1 MRELLSMSAQGAALF
16 LALLVLR
23 ALFGRR
29 VPPTAIY
36 ALWLLPAVRLL
47 VPGSV
52 ASAFSLANLVPAE
65 AGRRG
70 EAALQTVTAAPPPA
84 GGAAAPVSPAL
95 STPAEAAPAPD
106 LGQLLLLL
114 WLAGAAAVAALA
126 LWRNLAF
133 AHRVK
138 RGAVAV
144 EVPCPLPVYLS
155 GGLASPCLLGL
166 FRPAIYLCDGA
177 LTSQAGLDMALAH
190 ELAHWRAGDRFWALL
205 RLACCAV
212 HWFDPLV
219 WLGARL
225 SVQDCERAC
234 DHRVLRGAGQAEREA
249 YGLLLL
255 SYLNRPAPGHSL
267 LLTSSPMASPL
278 RALRGRIVL
287 IGQRPRYKRAAAILL
302 ALGAAAA
309 CLAACTG
316 AEEEAAP
323 PSSREGAVDPAGMV
337 ETGGGPGVTGQTFL
351 NCLNTEAFVE
361 VEAEDFALEKSQPA
375 WLFLR
380 QGDPERDGWSLT
392 LHGGTTHIPLEDFGL
407 VAGDPADF
415 AQVIMNGGETWYALR
430 EDAARLL
437 GAMSQLSDGATFRSA
452 LPGGGEMALVCQG
465 PAMGHESH
473 WLFRSD
479 NGADYAYVPSDLDR
493 QYARVAEGM
502 WFVSD
507 EVGFIAFRWEQ
518 VNGLRAP
525 NFYRTADG
533 GATWQRVDL
542 PMGEFTTENGYAGMH
557 VTALEFIDS
566 QNGTVT
572 VGMYRDGQEDGLTCA
587 FATAD
592 GGLTW
597 TALGSR
603 PAQAP

>member
-1 MRELLSMSAQGAALF
+1 MTELLSMSAQGAVLI
-16 LALLVLR
+16 LAVAALR
-23 ALFGRR
+23 AGFGRR
-29 VPPTAIY
+29 VPPTLLY

-65 AGRRG
+65 AGRRM
-70 EAALQTVTAAPPPA
+70 EAALQTVTAVPPPA
-84 GGAAAPVSPAL
+84 GAALPTVSPAL
-95 STPAEAAPAPD
+95 PAETAPAFD

-114 WLAGAAAVAALA
+114 WLAGVAAVAALA

-133 AHRVK
+133 ARRVK

-155 GGLASPCLLGL
+155 GSLASPCLLGL

-219 WLGARL
+219 WLGAWL

-234 DHRVLRGAGQAEREA
+234 DHRALKGAGPEVREA

-255 SYLNRPAPGHSL
+255 SYLSRSAPGHSL

-278 RALRGRIVL
+278 RALRGRIAL

-302 ALGAAAA
+302 ALCAAAA

-316 AEEEAAP
+316 AEEKAAP

-351 NCLNTEAFVE
+351 NCLDTEAFVE
-361 VEAEDFALEKSQPA
+361 VAPEDFALEETQSA

-380 QGDPERDGWSLT
+380 QGDPEGDGWSLT
-392 LHGGTTHIPLEDFGL
+392 STGGPPTSP
-407 VAGDPADF
+407 
-415 AQVIMNGGETWYALR
+415 
-430 EDAARLL
+430 
-437 GAMSQLSDGATFRSA
+437 
-452 LPGGGEMALVCQG
+452 
-465 PAMGHESH
+465 
-473 WLFRSD
+473 
-479 NGADYAYVPSDLDR
+479 
-493 QYARVAEGM
+493 
-502 WFVSD
+502 
-507 EVGFIAFRWEQ
+507 
-518 VNGLRAP
+518 
-525 NFYRTADG
+525 
-533 GATWQRVDL
+533 
-542 PMGEFTTENGYAGMH
+542 
-557 VTALEFIDS
+557 
-566 QNGTVT
+566 
-572 VGMYRDGQEDGLTCA
+572 
-587 FATAD
+587 
-592 GGLTW
+592 
-597 TALGSR
+597 
-603 PAQAP
+603 

>member
-1 MRELLSMSAQGAALF
+1 
-16 LALLVLR
+16 
-23 ALFGRR
+23 
-29 VPPTAIY
+29 
-36 ALWLLPAVRLL
+36 
-47 VPGSV
+47 
-52 ASAFSLANLVPAE
+52 
-65 AGRRG
+65 
-70 EAALQTVTAAPPPA
+70 
-84 GGAAAPVSPAL
+84 
-95 STPAEAAPAPD
+95 
-106 LGQLLLLL
+106 
-114 WLAGAAAVAALA
+114 
-126 LWRNLAF
+126 
-133 AHRVK
+133 
-138 RGAVAV
+138 
-144 EVPCPLPVYLS
+144 
-155 GGLASPCLLGL
+155 
-166 FRPAIYLCDGA
+166 
-177 LTSQAGLDMALAH
+177 MALAH

-219 WLGARL
+219 WLGAWL

-234 DHRVLRGAGQAEREA
+234 DHRALKGAGPEVREA

-255 SYLNRPAPGHSL
+255 SYLSRSAPGHSL

-278 RALRGRIVL
+278 RALRGRIAL
-287 IGQRPRYKRAAAILL
+287 IGQRPRYRRAAAILL

-323 PSSREGAVDPAGMV
+323 PASREGAVDPAGLV
-337 ETGGGPGVTGQTFL
+337 ETTGGPGVTGRTFL
-351 NCLNTEAFVE
+351 NCLDTEAFVE
-361 VEAEDFALEKSQPA
+361 VAPEDFALEETQSA

-380 QGDPERDGWSLT
+380 QGDPEGDGWSLT
-392 LHGGTTHIPLEDFGL
+392 LHGGTSHIPLEDFDL

-415 AQVIMNGGETWYALR
+415 AQVIMNGEESWYALG

-437 GAMSQLSDGATFRSA
+437 GAMSQLSDGATFRAS

-465 PAMGHESH
+465 PAMGSERH

-507 EVGFIAFRWEQ
+507 QVGFISFRWEQ
-518 VNGLRAP
+518 INGLKAP

-542 PMGEFTTENGYAGMH
+542 PMGEVTTENGYAGMH
-557 VTALEFIDS
+557 VTALDFADS

-572 VGMYRDGQEDGLTCA
+572 VEMYRSGEEINLTCA

-592 GGLTW
+592 GGQTW
-597 TALGSR
+597 TAVDAGPL
-603 PAQAP
+603 

>member
-1 MRELLSMSAQGAALF
+1 MRELLSMSAQGAALI

-29 VPPTAIY
+29 VPPTLLY

-65 AGRRG
+65 AGRRM
-70 EAALQTVTAAPPPA
+70 EAALQTVTAVPPPA
-84 GGAAAPVSPAL
+84 GAALPTVSPAL
-95 STPAEAAPAPD
+95 PAETAPAFD

-114 WLAGAAAVAALA
+114 WLAGAAAVVVLA
-126 LWRNLAF
+126 LWHNLAF
-133 AHRVK
+133 ARRVK
-138 RGAVAV
+138 RGAVPV

-155 GGLASPCLLGL
+155 DGLASPCLLGL

-219 WLGARL
+219 WLGAWL

-234 DHRVLRGAGQAEREA
+234 DHRALKGAGPEVREA

-255 SYLNRPAPGHSL
+255 SYLSRSAPGHSL

-278 RALRGRIVL
+278 RALRGRIAL

-302 ALGAAAA
+302 ALCAAAA

-323 PSSREGAVDPAGMV
+323 PSSREGAVDPAGLV
-337 ETGGGPGVTGQTFL
+337 ETTGGPGVTGRTFL
-351 NCLNTEAFVE
+351 NCLDTEAFVE
-361 VEAEDFALEKSQPA
+361 VEAEDFELEESQSA

-380 QGDPERDGWSLT
+380 QGDPEGDGWSLT
-392 LHGGTTHIPLEDFGL
+392 LHGGITHIPLEDFHL
-407 VAGDPADF
+407 VAGDPADY
-415 AQVIMNGGETWYALR
+415 AQVIMNGEESWHALG

-437 GAMSQLSDGATFRSA
+437 GAMSQLSDGATFRAS

-465 PAMGHESH
+465 PASGHESH

-479 NGADYAYVPSDLDR
+479 NGSDYAYVPSDLDR

-507 EVGFIAFRWEQ
+507 QVGFISFRWEQ
-518 VNGLRAP
+518 INGLKAP

-542 PMGEFTTENGYAGMH
+542 PMGEVTTENGYAGMH
-557 VTALEFIDS
+557 VTALDFADS

-572 VGMYRDGQEDGLTCA
+572 VEMYRSGEEINLTCA

-592 GGLTW
+592 GGQTW
-597 TALGSR
+597 TAVDAGPL
-603 PAQAP
+603 

>member
-1 MRELLSMSAQGAALF
+1 MTELLSMSAQGAVLI
-16 LALLVLR
+16 LAVAALR

-29 VPPTAIY
+29 VPPTLLY
-36 ALWLLPAVRLL
+36 ALWLLPAARLL
-47 VPGSV
+47 IPGSV

-65 AGRRG
+65 AGRRM
-70 EAALQTVTAAPPPA
+70 EAALQTVTAVPPPA
-84 GGAAAPVSPAL
+84 GAALPTVSPAL
-95 STPAEAAPAPD
+95 PAETAPAFD

-114 WLAGAAAVAALA
+114 WLAGAAAVVALA

-133 AHRVK
+133 ARRVK
-138 RGAVAV
+138 RGAVPV

-155 GGLASPCLLGL
+155 GSLASPCLLGL

-205 RLACCAV
+205 RLACCAA
-212 HWFDPLV
+212 HWFNPLV
-219 WLGARL
+219 WLGAWL
-225 SVQDCERAC
+225 SLQDCERAC
-234 DHRVLRGAGQAEREA
+234 DHRVLRGAGPEAREA

-278 RALRGRIVL
+278 RALRGRIAL

-302 ALGAAAA
+302 ALCAAAA

-316 AEEEAAP
+316 AEEATAP

-337 ETGGGPGVTGQTFL
+337 ETGDGPGVTGRTFL
-351 NCLNTEAFVE
+351 NCLDTEAFVE
-361 VEAEDFALEKSQPA
+361 VEAEDFALEETQSA

-380 QGDPERDGWSLT
+380 QGDPEGDGWSLT
-392 LHGGTTHIPLEDFGL
+392 LHGGTTHIPLEDFDL

-415 AQVIMNGGETWYALR
+415 AQVIMNGGETWYALG

-437 GAMSQLSDGATFRSA
+437 GAMSQLSDGATFRAS

-465 PAMGHESH
+465 PAMGSERH

-507 EVGFIAFRWEQ
+507 QVGFISFRWEQ
-518 VNGLRAP
+518 INGLKAP

-542 PMGEFTTENGYAGMH
+542 PMGEVTTENGYAGMH
-557 VTALEFIDS
+557 VTALDFADS

-572 VGMYRDGQEDGLTCA
+572 VEMYRSGEEINLTCA

-592 GGLTW
+592 GGQTW
-597 TALGSR
+597 TAVDAGPL
-603 PAQAP
+603 